1 MIVKLENCCSHNY
14 LQMFMNL
21 IPPVDTWDREGNG
34 LGSVENYDKINLV
47 KLNIMEPGNVKYE
60 RLFGIAMGLL
70 IQIYDNGGYG
80 HFIPEVHY
88 CGLSVKDKNRR
99 INMHNDPWP
108 ANKIKIV
115 GILNHDWTYEDGGG
129 FIYEDKQWN
138 MKSTDFIIFDSRNQ
152 HSNAIVFSDKK
163 RIAIDYLVSKR
174 IISEND

>member
-1 MIVKLENCCSHNY
+1 
-14 LQMFMNL
+14 
-21 IPPVDTWDREGNG
+21 
-34 LGSVENYDKINLV
+34 
-47 KLNIMEPGNVKYE
+47 
-60 RLFGIAMGLL
+60 MGLL

-80 HFIPEVHY
+80 HFVPEVHY

-138 MKSTDFIIFDSRNQ
+138 MKSTDFIVFDSRNQ

-163 RIAIDYLVSKR
+163 RLAIDYLVSKR